1 MGILDQYNQTNIN
14 MKVFIALSTLL
25 AVASAAPAQHSHQ
38 SIHKD
43 GLAIHTVGH
52 TAHGGHAAAHSV
64 VAPIHHAGFHGHHAP
79 HHAVHHAPHHLAH
92 GVHDGL
98 AHHAPHHAVHHG
110 LAHHAPHHAVAHG
123 VHHAHIFHHAPV
135 HHAPLVH
142 HAAPVHLAPAVVHHE
157 QGPAAYN
164 YGYAVADS
172 YSGVNFGSTEARDG
186 YATTGSYN
194 VLLPDGRTQTVTYTV
209 GDDYSGYVADV
220 QYSGEPAPYVAA
232 PAPH

>member
-1 MGILDQYNQTNIN
+1 MG
-14 MKVFIALSTLL
+14 STLL

-79 HHAVHHAPHHLAH
+79 HHVAH
-92 GVHDGL
+92 GVHHGL
-98 AHHAPHHAVHHG
+98 AHHAPHHGVHHG

-123 VHHAHIFHHAPV
+123 VHHA
-135 HHAPLVH
+135 
-142 HAAPVHLAPAVVHHE
+142 
-157 QGPAAYN
+157 QGPANYN
-164 YGYAVADS
+164 YAYAVADS
-172 YSGVNFGSTEARDG
+172 YSGANFGATEARDG

-220 QYSGEPAPYVAA
+220 QYSGEPAPYAAA
-232 PAPH
+232 PAPHA

>member
-1 MGILDQYNQTNIN
+1 MGSTQSTWD

-38 SIHKD
+38 SIHED

-92 GVHDGL
+92 GVHHPL
-98 AHHAPHHAVHHG
+98 A
-110 LAHHAPHHAVAHG
+110 
-123 VHHAHIFHHAPV
+123 
-135 HHAPLVH
+135 H
-142 HAAPVHLAPAVVHHE
+142 HAAPVHHAPAVVHHE
-157 QGPAAYN
+157 QGPANYN
-164 YGYAVADS
+164 YAYAVADS
-172 YSGVNFGSTEARDG
+172 YSGANFGATEARDG

-232 PAPH
+232 APAPHA